1 MDISGPKYCSKPS
14 FYFPADTS
22 TLLETSSFSVA
33 LYEASSTE
41 SVGDL
46 SPGEDFSSPR
56 ITSFR
61 GAMSSFSIQT
71 AGEEFIRLKLSGL
84 MDSYNIIIIIIHD
97 NDAQLLAV
105 FL

>member
-14 FYFPADTS
+14 FYIPADTS
-22 TLLETSSFSVA
+22 TLLETSNSSVA
-33 LYEASSTE
+33 LYVASSTE

-46 SPGEDFSSPR
+46 SLGEDFLSPR

-71 AGEEFIRLKLSGL
+71 AGEGFMQMGDGHNL
-84 MDSYNIIIIIIHD
+84 IIIIMDVKNSCWQCCHEHY
-97 NDAQLLAV
+97 QL
-105 FL
+105 

>member
-1 MDISGPKYCSKPS
+1 MDISGPKNCSKPS
-14 FYFPADTS
+14 FYIPADTS

-46 SPGEDFSSPR
+46 SLAEDFLFPR
-56 ITSFR
+56 ITNFR

-71 AGEEFIRLKLSGL
+71 AGEELIRMIFSGGRL
-84 MDSYNIIIIIIHD
+84 QYYNYYHT
-97 NDAQLLAV
+97 
-105 FL
+105 